1 MKHST
6 SCSTVGWT
14 RNAATLMLALLLA
27 AAPFTLRALSPSA
40 APPAA
45 EAVATFAGGCFW
57 CMEAP
62 FDKLP
67 GVRSVESGYIG
78 GHTANPT
85 YQKISTGGTGHAEA
99 VRILY
104 DPTQISYEELLYVF
118 WRNIDPL
125 VEDRQF
131 CDRGSQYRSA
141 IFIHDAAQQAAAEAS
156 RRELEAAGRFPQPIV
171 TEIVAAGRFYPAE
184 EEHQG
189 YYQKNPL
196 RYKYYR
202 FNCGRDARLRE
213 LWGAEA
219 GGAR

>member
-1 MKHST
+1 MKRST
-6 SCSTVGWT
+6 SRSTVGWT

-40 APPAA
+40 APPTA

-85 YQKISTGGTGHAEA
+85 YQQISTGGTGHAEA